1 MKRNAVGNNGH
12 ALRSGFWD
20 DVWNTVPW
28 LTSHR
33 ISAHRRYRIDGAE
46 QVQHGS
52 AFASQNEHRAA
63 GMVAMPEQGNEETKQ
78 QGAELNAW
86 EDEGGRTA
94 ASAST
99 HGTEP
104 CNGGRAQPFGDQ
116 VR

>member
-1 MKRNAVGNNGH
+1 MKRNAVGRNGH
-12 ALRSGFWD
+12 ALKSGFWD

-33 ISAHRRYRIDGAE
+33 MPAHRRYRIECGE
-46 QVQHGS
+46 S
-52 AFASQNEHRAA
+52 AFGSQDEHRAA
-63 GMVAMPEQGNEETKQ
+63 GIVAGAMPEQGNEETKP

-99 HGTEP
+99 CGSEP
-104 CNGGRAQPFGDQ
+104 ALTPRS
-116 VR
+116 R